1 MMDIDNGVEVR
12 EPAIQIVGRFLG
24 IVVFLVGIAMLGV
37 AFSLAY
43 QAFNN
48 PNLMIPLDKLD
59 AVPPPSPLG
68 IYLTLGLRLILLFA
82 MGYLASLIAGRGAQM
97 FFSAKR
103 EARRVIAGD

>member
-24 IVVFLVGIAMLGV
+24 IVVFLVGIAMLGM

-43 QAFNN
+43 QAFND
-48 PNLMIPLDKLD
+48 PNQMIPLEQLR
-59 AVPPPSPLG
+59 AVPPPPPASIYVPLALK
-68 IYLTLGLRLILLFA
+68 LTMLFA
-82 MGYLASLIAGRGAQM
+82 MGYLASLIAGRGAHL

-103 EARRVIAGD
+103 EARRASAGD